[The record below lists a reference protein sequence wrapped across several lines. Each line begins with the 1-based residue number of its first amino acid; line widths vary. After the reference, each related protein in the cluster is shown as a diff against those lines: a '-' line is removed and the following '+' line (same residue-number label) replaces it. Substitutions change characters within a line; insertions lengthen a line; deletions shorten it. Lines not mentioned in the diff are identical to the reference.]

1 MRKDT
6 MKNMWWRVLSLAQS
20 EKKLLS
26 WGLVFLAISSAAS
39 LAYPQFIRGIVDQ
52 ALTQKDMARVTQV
65 TLIIW
70 VVFVIQ
76 GITSSARYYLF
87 TLAGERIVMRLR
99 NRLFSHVLDQDVAFF
114 DRNRT
119 GDIMSRLSTDATV
132 LQNAVSVN
140 ISMSIRNLVGALGG
154 LGMMIYTSPKLALS
168 MLVIIPPI
176 GFGVAKFGKRIRKF
190 SEQSQAS
197 LGDASH
203 VSEETLG
210 GLRTVRSFAQEEFEK
225 SRYREA
231 TARSLDTA
239 KARIKQIS
247 IFMTIAFIIGFTA
260 VSAVIWFGGHQVV
273 RGELTVGE
281 LTQFVIYLMLTA
293 ISVGAL
299 GGLWGDLM
307 AAVGAAKRVF
317 EILDT
322 QPIVENHMGR
332 RLSEVRGEVRF
343 ENVSFSYPSR
353 GDVEVLK
360 NISFV
365 LEPGTTTALVGM
377 SGSGKSSIAS
387 LMMRLYDSRDGKISL
402 DGSDIK
408 ELEPHWLRRQIGLV
422 SQEPILISASI
433 RDNIL
438 YGNQTASEEDVLRAS
453 REANAD
459 LFIRGFPEGYNT
471 LVGERGIQLSGG
483 QKQRVAI
490 ARAILKDPKVLILD
504 EATSA
509 LDTESEA
516 LVQEALQKLM
526 LGRTTLVIAHRLA
539 TIKEADLILVMQH
552 GSIREAGSHEHLISL
567 QNGVYKK
574 LIERQ
579 V

>member
-1 MRKDT
+1 
-6 MKNMWWRVLSLAQS
+6 MKNLWWRVLSLAKS
-20 EKKLLS
+20 EKKMLS
-26 WGLVFLAISSAAS
+26 WGLLFLSISSAAS
-39 LAYPQFIRGIVDQ
+39 LAYPQFIRGIVDE
-52 ALTQKDMARVTQV
+52 ALTQKDLGRVTQV
-65 TLIIW
+65 TFVIW
-70 VVFVIQ
+70 IVFVIQ
-76 GITSSARYYLF
+76 GITSSARYYAF

-99 NRLFSHVLDQDVAFF
+99 NQLFSHVLDQDVAFF
-114 DRNRT
+114 DRHRT
-119 GDIMSRLSTDATV
+119 GDIMSRLSTDSTV

-140 ISMSIRNLVGALGG
+140 ISMAIRNLVGALGG
-154 LGMMIYTSPKLALS
+154 LAMMIYTSPKLAIS

-190 SEQSQAS
+190 SEQSQAA

-210 GLRTVRSFAQEEFEK
+210 GLRTVRSFAQEDFEK
-225 SRYREA
+225 SRYHEA
-231 TARSLDTA
+231 TSRSLETA
-239 KARIKQIS
+239 KARILQIS
-247 IFMTIAFIIGFTA
+247 IFMTVAFIIGFTA
-260 VSAVIWFGGHQVV
+260 VSAVIWFGGNQVV

-293 ISVGAL
+293 ISAGAL

-322 QPIVENHMGR
+322 PPIVENSVGLQ
-332 RLSEVRGEVRF
+332 LSSVRGEIKF
-343 ENVSFSYPSR
+343 ENVSFNYPTR
-353 GDVEVLK
+353 MDIDVIKYITFTLA
-360 NISFV
+360 
-365 LEPGTTTALVGM
+365 PGTTTALVGM

-387 LMMRLYDSRDGKISL
+387 LIMRLYDARDGIISL
-402 DGSDIK
+402 DGTDIK
-408 ELEPHWLRRQIGLV
+408 KLEPNWLRRQIGLV

-438 YGNQTASEEDVLRAS
+438 YGNQTASEEDVLRAA

-471 LVGERGIQLSGG
+471 MVGERGIQLSGG

-516 LVQEALQKLM
+516 LVQDALQKLM
-526 LGRTTLVIAHRLA
+526 KGRTTLVIAHRLA
-539 TIKEADLILVMQH
+539 TIKEANLILVMQS
-552 GSIREAGSHEHLISL
+552 GSIKESGKHEDLISS
-567 QNGVYKK
+567 NGVYKK